1 MKNKLKKIVVTFAFT
16 AVLFSSLQAS
26 ASNVI
31 QDIKERTD
39 IAAGVQHVK
48 IDRFSNNGWIDID
61 VLKLDTKNDFSNL
74 TPLIGEEGV
83 SKRSTLSQMIDSKD
97 AVAGINGDFFET
109 TNFPMALGSLYGD
122 GELILSTPEVAFSRN
137 SFYITKEGKSGVG
150 NLGNNIVVKNVAKG
164 VNYNVNALNKLSRPY
179 SAISMLDSKWGKQS
193 PGRSIGSKNVEV
205 LIVNNK
211 VVDKRVGGQP
221 FPIIPGT
228 YVLTQVGIGLDSL
241 SIGDSVT
248 IDYGSYNGL
257 MFAIGGGNVLVSNGS
272 IPKNPKFSKTRA
284 PRTAIGINKEN
295 TEVLLVTIDGRNNSS
310 IGMSEQELAE
320 FMRSIGCYQALNLDG
335 GGSTTMGIKYSGDE
349 KTTVVNSPSDG
360 KERPIVS
367 GVGIKTNAPVSE
379 PNYIKITPSD
389 NNTFI
394 GFSYPITLEVFDQ
407 YHNKLQVNPQDI
419 TVSSEFGTF
428 SGLNFNPNKKGLG
441 SISASYQ
448 GATGSTEVF
457 VHSEIKELI
466 LDVNSLQISEGK
478 VHIFETIYGKDD
490 LGYKKKINS
499 SQVSFSATERIGTLE
514 GNKFTAQGDGVTGV
528 ITANFNG
535 VIRNIPVSVGTQKN
549 SVFGF
554 DNGEKA
560 TVSIS
565 PEEESTMSAN
575 VVIDQESKDEN
586 PSTALVYN
594 VTSKDKAQTAEIS
607 YNGGIAL
614 GSAEYIGLWIKGD
627 NSNGKIVVTFRDS
640 SGKINKA
647 DLISTL
653 DFEDWKYVE
662 TNIPKGLSGNIFLDK
677 ISLTVG
683 KEVELSSTIKFDGLV
698 SAVKLPLDWES
709 AKGSSVSKDPRN
721 FQGETEGAA
730 RISITSLSKN
740 GGNNTQR
747 INHLQNKNV
756 AVIFNGA
763 SSETLGQINA
773 NLKFNG
779 NDVHNIKTAHGTA
792 FITLQSNQQ
801 GIRSA
806 NSAQWKSFI
815 STMENPEFK
824 NIVLMLQNNPENL
837 RGTKENAFFFDIVDK
852 AVKSG
857 KNVFIVTPGDTNSVE
872 WLSGYRKVTLTG
884 YGNAVLDINIKD
896 GNLSYVMTRFQ

>member
-1 MKNKLKKIVVTFAFT
+1 MKNKLKKIVVTLAFT
-16 AVLFSSLQAS
+16 AVLFSSVQAN

-74 TPLIGEEGV
+74 TPLIGEDGV
-83 SKRSTLSQMIDSKD
+83 SKRSTLSKMIDSKD

-109 TNFPMALGSLYGD
+109 TNYPMALGSLYGD

-137 SFYITKEGKSGVG
+137 SFYITKDGKSGVG
-150 NLGNNIVVKNVAKG
+150 NLGNNIIVKNVAKG
-164 VNYNVNALNKLSRPY
+164 VTYNVNALNKISRPY
-179 SAISMLDSKWGKQS
+179 SAISILDSKWGKQS
-193 PGRSIGSKNVEV
+193 PGKSIGNKNVEV
-205 LIVNNK
+205 LVVNNR
-211 VVDKRVGGQP
+211 VADKRVGGQP

-272 IPKNPKFSKTRA
+272 IPKNPGFSKTRA
-284 PRTAIGINKEN
+284 PRTAIGINKAN
-295 TEVLLVTIDGRNNSS
+295 SEVLLVTIDGRNNSS

-349 KTTVVNSPSDG
+349 RTTVVNSPSDG

-419 TVSSEFGTF
+419 TLNSESGDF

-466 LDVNSLQISEGK
+466 LDVNSLQMSQGK
-478 VHIFETIYGKDD
+478 IHIFETIYGKDD
-490 LGYKKKINS
+490 LGYKKKINA
-499 SQVSFSATERIGTLE
+499 SQVAFSATEGIGILE

-528 ITANFNG
+528 ITANYNG
-535 VIRNIPVSVGTQKN
+535 VIRNIPVSVGTEKN
-549 SVFGF
+549 RVFAF

-560 TVSIS
+560 TVSVS
-565 PEEESTMSAN
+565 PEESTMTAN
-575 VVIDQESKDEN
+575 LVIDQENKDEN
-586 PSTALVYN
+586 PSTALVYS
-594 VTSKDKAQTAEIS
+594 VGPSDKAQTAEIS
-607 YNGGIAL
+607 YSGGISL
-614 GSAEYIGLWIKGD
+614 GKAEYVGLWVKGD
-627 NSNGKIVVTFRDS
+627 NSNGKLVLTFRDS
-640 SGKINKA
+640 SGKINKT
-647 DLISTL
+647 DLISAM

-662 TNIPKGLSGNIFLDK
+662 ANIPKGLSGNIFLDK

-698 SAVKLPLDWES
+698 SAVKLPLNWES
-709 AKGSSVSKDPRN
+709 AKGSSVAGDPRN

-730 RISITSLSKN
+730 KISITSLSKN
-740 GGNNTQR
+740 GGDNSQR

-763 SSETLGQINA
+763 SHETLSQINA

-792 FITLQSNQQ
+792 FITLQSNQY

-806 NSAQWKSFI
+806 NSAQWKPFI
-815 STMENPEFK
+815 NTMENPEFK

-837 RGTKENAFFFDIVDK
+837 RGTKENTFFFDIVDK

-857 KNVFIVTPGDTNSVE
+857 KNVFIVAPGDTNSVE

-884 YGNAVLDINIKD
+884 YGNAALDINIKD
-896 GNLSYVMTRFQ
+896 GNLSYVMTRF